1 MVEPNEFP
9 LPEPGV
15 ERLVFETPWWDF
27 YYDDTTRVDGT
38 PGHYSW
44 ARIHSGNGG
53 VMIVPVTPSGR
64 YLLIK
69 IYRYPVKRYLWE
81 FPAGMI
87 EDGEAPEEA
96 GRRELIEE
104 TGITPE
110 SVELLGSQTPVS
122 GFIGDTF
129 YTVLAKIPEIDVGR
143 IKPQVDEGIVDAKLV
158 TRQQIVAMTASQ
170 EIEDGVTLMCLARHW
185 AYRELKS
192 VDVTTAGNKFQ

>member
-1 MVEPNEFP
+1 MDEPNDFP
-9 LPEPGV
+9 RQETSA
-15 ERLVFETPWWDF
+15 EHLVFETPWWDF

-53 VMIVPVTPSGR
+53 VMVVPVTPSGR

-104 TGITPE
+104 TGIMPE
-110 SVELLGSQTPVS
+110 AVELLGSQTPVS

-129 YTVLAKIPEIDVGR
+129 YTVHANIPETEISDV
-143 IKPQVDEGIVDAKLV
+143 KPQFNEGIVEAKLV
-158 TRQQIVAMTASQ
+158 TRQEIVAMAASQ
-170 EIEDGVTLMCLARHW
+170 QIEDGVTLMCLARYW
-185 AYRELKS
+185 AHQELNS
-192 VDVTTAGNKFQ
+192 VDGATAGNKFQ